1 MRTCAKPEANRW
13 PAYAAWL
20 IGGGSHAE
28 RNDLNCIENRRW
40 TRTAALLTAS
50 LLLAS
55 CASLGSSGPSS
66 KSVKNAPGDT
76 SGIMLVDLND
86 QVARQIFQNR
96 RTKTFAETFGG
107 AMAGQYLIGPGDVLD
122 IAIWEAPPAAL
133 FGTLSVGSPLS
144 EMASGPATAR
154 SADIPEQ
161 MVDSAGQITVPF
173 VGSVTAV
180 GRSPSQVSREIAARL
195 RGKAHDPQVI
205 VRIASNQAANVTVVG
220 EVSKSGLMP
229 LTTKGERLL
238 DAIASVGGVKQ
249 PVNKMTIQVSRGGV
263 VASQPLA
270 DVIGKPA
277 ENIPLQ
283 ANDVVTA
290 LYQPYSFQALGA
302 FNINA
307 EVDFEA
313 TGLTLAQALG
323 RIGGLQDNRADIK
336 SVFIFR
342 LEDPATL
349 GALVTSTTRMTPDG
363 KVPVIYRVD
372 MSNPAT
378 FFVAQGFHIQNRDVL
393 YVSNAPL
400 IDIQKFVNVISSM
413 AFSIVS
419 IGNAAN

>member
-1 MRTCAKPEANRW
+1 MA
-13 PAYAAWL
+13 
-20 IGGGSHAE
+20 
-28 RNDLNCIENRRW
+28 NRRW
-40 TRTAALLTAS
+40 IRTAALLAIPT
-50 LLLAS
+50 LLSS
-55 CASLGSSGPSS
+55 CASLGSSGPSGKS
-66 KSVKNAPGDT
+66 IRSVKTENA
-76 SGIMLVDLND
+76 GITLVDLNE
-86 QVARQIFQNR
+86 QVARQIVQNR
-96 RTKTFAETFGG
+96 QPQTFAQVFGDP
-107 AMAGQYLIGPGDVLD
+107 MTNRYLIGRGDVLD

-133 FGTLSVGSPLS
+133 FGSLSAGSAL
-144 EMASGPATAR
+144 AATTPSVPSTSR
-154 SADIPEQ
+154 SADIPQQ
-161 MVDSAGQITVPF
+161 MVDGTGQISVPF
-173 VGSVTAV
+173 AGSITAA
-180 GRSPSQVSREIAARL
+180 GRTPKQVAQDIVARL

-220 EVSKSGLMP
+220 EVNKSGLMP
-229 LTTKGERLL
+229 LTAKGERLL

-249 PVNKMTIQVSRGGV
+249 PVNKMTIQLSRNGI

-270 DVIGKPA
+270 NVISSPA

-336 SVFIFR
+336 GVFIFR

-349 GALVTSTTRMTPDG
+349 GGIVTPATRMTPDG

-378 FFVAQGFHIQNRDVL
+378 FFVAQGFRIQNKDIL

-400 IDIQKFVNVISSM
+400 VDIQKFVSVISAM

>member
-1 MRTCAKPEANRW
+1 M
-13 PAYAAWL
+13 
-20 IGGGSHAE
+20 
-28 RNDLNCIENRRW
+28 
-40 TRTAALLTAS
+40 LTTP

-55 CASLGSSGPSS
+55 CASLGSSGPSGKS
-66 KSVKNAPGDT
+66 IKSVQGDST

-86 QVARQIFQNR
+86 QVARQILQNR
-96 RTKTFAETFGG
+96 QARSFADTFGV
-107 AMAGQYLIGPGDVLD
+107 AQIHQQLIGPGDVLD

-133 FGTLSVGSPLS
+133 FGTLSVSS
-144 EMASGPATAR
+144 ELPGTISGPTTAR

-161 MVDSAGQITVPF
+161 MVDSSGQITVPF
-173 VGSVTAV
+173 VGAVKAV
-180 GRSPSQVSREIAARL
+180 GRSPDQVAREITARL

-205 VRIASNQAANVTVVG
+205 VRIASNQAANVTIVG

-249 PVNKMTIQVSRGGV
+249 PVNKMTIQISRGGV
-263 VASQPLA
+263 VASEPLA
-270 DVIGKPA
+270 DVISKPA

-302 FNINA
+302 FNTNA

-336 SVFIFR
+336 GVFIFR
-342 LEDPATL
+342 LEDPAAL
-349 GALVTSTTRMTPDG
+349 GNLVTQATQMTPEG

-372 MSNPAT
+372 MSKPAA
-378 FFVAQGFHIQNRDVL
+378 FFVAQGFHIQNRDMV

-400 IDIQKFVNVISSM
+400 IDIQKFVSVISSM

>member
-1 MRTCAKPEANRW
+1 MQSRVQ
-13 PAYAAWL
+13 AA
-20 IGGGSHAE
+20 SHKK
-28 RNDLNCIENRRW
+28 RNDLNLRANRNRIG
-40 TRTAALLTAS
+40 TTVLLAAS
-50 LLLAS
+50 LFLAS
-55 CASLGSSGPSS
+55 CASLGSSGPSG
-66 KSVKNAPGDT
+66 KAVRHVANET
-76 SGIMLVDLND
+76 SDIMLVDLND
-86 QVARQIFQNR
+86 QVARQIFQQR
-96 RTKTFAETFGG
+96 KGVSFAETFGP
-107 AMAGQYLIGPGDVLD
+107 AAARPQLIGAGDVLD

-133 FGTLSVGSPLS
+133 FGTMSVGRDLS
-144 EMASGPATAR
+144 GLTVGPATAR

-161 MVDSAGQITVPF
+161 MVDSNGRITVPF
-173 VGSVTAV
+173 VGFVAV
-180 GRSPSQVSREIAARL
+180 AGRSPNAVAQEIAARL

-263 VASQPLA
+263 VASEPLG
-270 DVIGKPA
+270 DIIRRPE
-277 ENIPLQ
+277 ENILLQ
-283 ANDVVTA
+283 ADDVVTA

-313 TGLTLAQALG
+313 TGLSLAQALG

-349 GALVTSTTRMTPDG
+349 GALVTPATRMTPDG

-378 FFVAQGFHIQNRDVL
+378 FFVAQGFQIQNRDML

-419 IGNAAN
+419 IGNAAQ

>member
-1 MRTCAKPEANRW
+1 LSC
-13 PAYAAWL
+13 
-20 IGGGSHAE
+20 IG
-28 RNDLNCIENRRW
+28 NRRW
-40 TRTAALLTAS
+40 IRAAALLAAPF
-50 LLLAS
+50 LVAS
-55 CASLGSSGPSS
+55 CASLGSSGPSKRS
-66 KSVKNAPGDT
+66 IANERSNA
-76 SGIMLVDLND
+76 SGIMVVNLND
-86 QVARQIFQNR
+86 QVARQVFENR
-96 RTKTFAETFGG
+96 RPKTFAEIFGRG
-107 AMAGQYLIGPGDVLD
+107 MVGQNIIGPGDVLD
-122 IAIWEAPPAAL
+122 IAIWESPPAAL
-133 FGTLSVGSPLS
+133 FGTLSADSRLS
-144 EMASGPATAR
+144 SGTSSAPAIAR

-161 MVDSAGQITVPF
+161 MVDNSGQITVPF

-180 GRSPSQVSREIAARL
+180 GHTPNQVAKEIAARL
-195 RGKAHDPQVI
+195 RGKAHDPQVV
-205 VRIASNQAANVTVVG
+205 VRIASNNAANVAVVG
-220 EVSKSGLMP
+220 EFNKSGLMP

-263 VASQPLA
+263 VASEPLA
-270 DVIGKPA
+270 DVISKPE

-290 LYQPYSFQALGA
+290 LFQPYSFQALGA

-336 SVFIFR
+336 GVFIFR

-349 GALVTSTTRMTPDG
+349 GNLVTSATGMAPDG
-363 KVPVIYRVD
+363 KIPVIYRVD
-372 MSNPAT
+372 MSDPAT
-378 FFVAQGFHIQNRDVL
+378 FFVAQGFYIQNKDML

-400 IDIQKFVNVISSM
+400 TDIQKFVNVISSM
-413 AFSIVS
+413 AFSFVS

>member
-1 MRTCAKPEANRW
+1 MNR
-13 PAYAAWL
+13 
-20 IGGGSHAE
+20 
-28 RNDLNCIENRRW
+28 IENRRLI
-40 TRTAALLTAS
+40 RTAALLAAPF
-50 LLLAS
+50 LLAS
-55 CASLGSSGPSS
+55 CASLGSSGPSGKS
-66 KSVKNAPGDT
+66 IKSVQNDT

-86 QVARQIFQNR
+86 QMARQVFQNR
-96 RTKTFAETFGG
+96 RAKTFADVFGS
-107 AMAGQYLIGPGDVLD
+107 AIADQHLIGPGDVLD
-122 IAIWEAPPAAL
+122 VAIWESPPAAL
-133 FGTLSVGSPLS
+133 FGTSSVDSRLSSAMS
-144 EMASGPATAR
+144 SAPATAR

-161 MVDSAGQITVPF
+161 MVDNAGQITVPF

-180 GRSPSQVSREIAARL
+180 GRSPNQVAREIAARL

-263 VASQPLA
+263 VASEPLS
-270 DVIGKPA
+270 DIISNPG
-277 ENIPLQ
+277 ENIPLR

-302 FNINA
+302 FNTNA

-336 SVFIFR
+336 GVFIFR
-342 LEDPATL
+342 LEDPAAL
-349 GALVTSTTRMTPDG
+349 GSLVTPATRMTPDG

-378 FFVAQGFHIQNRDVL
+378 FFVAQGFHIQNRDML

-400 IDIQKFVNVISSM
+400 IDIQKFVSVISSM
-413 AFSIVS
+413 AFSVVS
-419 IGNAAN
+419 IGNAVN

>member
-1 MRTCAKPEANRW
+1 
-13 PAYAAWL
+13 
-20 IGGGSHAE
+20 
-28 RNDLNCIENRRW
+28 
-40 TRTAALLTAS
+40 
-50 LLLAS
+50 
-55 CASLGSSGPSS
+55 
-66 KSVKNAPGDT
+66 
-76 SGIMLVDLND
+76 MLVDLND
-86 QVARQIFQNR
+86 QVARQVFQNR
-96 RTKTFAETFGG
+96 RSKTFAEIFGR
-107 AMAGQYLIGPGDVLD
+107 AVPGQQLIGPGDVLD

-133 FGTLSVGSPLS
+133 FGTLSVDSRLS
-144 EMASGPATAR
+144 SAMSSAPATAR

-161 MVDSAGQITVPF
+161 MVDNAGQITVPF

-180 GRSPSQVSREIAARL
+180 DRTTSQVAREITMRL

-205 VRIASNQAANVTVVG
+205 VRIASNHAANVTVVG

-263 VASQPLA
+263 VASESLA
-270 DVIGKPA
+270 DIISKPE

-290 LYQPYSFQALGA
+290 LFQPYSFQALGA
-302 FNINA
+302 FNTNA

-336 SVFIFR
+336 GVFIFR

-349 GALVTSTTRMTPDG
+349 GNLVTSTTRMTPDG
-363 KVPVIYRVD
+363 KIPIIYRVD

-378 FFVAQGFHIQNRDVL
+378 FFVAQGFHIQNRDML

-413 AFSIVS
+413 AFSFVS